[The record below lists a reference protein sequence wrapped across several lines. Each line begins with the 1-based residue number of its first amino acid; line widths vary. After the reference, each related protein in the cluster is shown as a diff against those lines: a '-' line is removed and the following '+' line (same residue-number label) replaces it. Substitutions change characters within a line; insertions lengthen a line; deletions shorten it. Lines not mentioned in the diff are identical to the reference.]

1 MNYSHLPRLVF
12 TVSYL
17 NSTYKY
23 NHTVKRFYLITY
35 TEKIGPKQPGAK
47 GKSQNDP
54 LPI

>member
-1 MNYSHLPRLVF
+1 MNYSRLPRLVF
-12 TVSYL
+12 TNNYL

-35 TEKIGPKQPGAK
+35 TEEIGPKQPGAK
-47 GKSQNDP
+47 GESRNDP